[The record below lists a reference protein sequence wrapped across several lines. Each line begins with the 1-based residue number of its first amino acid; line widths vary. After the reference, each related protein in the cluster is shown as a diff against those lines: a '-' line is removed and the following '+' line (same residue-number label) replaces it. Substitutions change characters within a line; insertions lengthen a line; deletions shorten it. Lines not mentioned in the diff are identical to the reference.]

1 MPPYWIFQIKATH
14 LDLLS
19 NLGII
24 HDHPRITP
32 QKKRHVPSKFPIF
45 STWKN
50 MVVFST
56 PWNLPNPPQKKTQI
70 SGLLAMV
77 VWTKITETV
86 QIPWSHLKPREGLE
100 DPKMATGVLY
110 SLKSI
115 GGLKASPKMNNKQSS
130 PPENRV
136 DSQKERIL
144 YSSRIHLEKVRT
156 CAFQGGY
163 SKKLPMKTSLS
174 LRFPKTYIQIIQH
187 KSLSCLFSYQQERST
202 FQFGDC
208 TLESL
213 FRWRPVKLHN
223 WQILSTNC

>member
-1 MPPYWIFQIKATH
+1 MTILESPPKKKDTYQVNFPFSPPEKIWLFFQPLETFQ
-14 LDLLS
+14 
-19 NLGII
+19 
-24 HDHPRITP
+24 T
-32 QKKRHVPSKFPIF
+32 
-45 STWKN
+45 
-50 MVVFST
+50 
-56 PWNLPNPPQKKTQI
+56 PPQKKTQI

-223 WQILSTNC
+223 